1 MNGKTEIVTIVSKD
15 AFTKKGLLESIKNG
29 LAPDNAISW
38 AAENGHTELV
48 ELLVSKGAD
57 IIENRNYPLELASR
71 NGHTDIVKLLI
82 DNGARTYDSEL
93 DEGLTIDDIIIN
105 KTEICMNTRYF
116 IPAFKTSFFSFSNI
130 TRKNE
135 LNDIISQQIKNIK
148 AFWQVTTAS
157 IDAISIGKKTRWELI
172 FLSCS
177 KYGLRYPFE

>member
-1 MNGKTEIVTIVSKD
+1 MNRKTEIVTIVSKD

-93 DEGLTIDDIIIN
+93 DEGYLEIIKLLLGVGAN
-105 KTEICMNTRYF
+105 PAADNYHALYLALARRNNEIV
-116 IPAFKTSFFSFSNI
+116 
-130 TRKNE
+130 E
-135 LNDIISQQIKNIK
+135 LLL
-148 AFWQVTTAS
+148 
-157 IDAISIGKKTRWELI
+157 DAICQKRTSLVQNIENNV
-172 FLSCS
+172 
-177 KYGLRYPFE
+177 